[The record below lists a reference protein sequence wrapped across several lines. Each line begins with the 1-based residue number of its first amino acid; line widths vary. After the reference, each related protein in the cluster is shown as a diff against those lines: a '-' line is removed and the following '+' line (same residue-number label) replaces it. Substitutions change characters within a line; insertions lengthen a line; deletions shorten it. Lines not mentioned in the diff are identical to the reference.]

1 MKKILIS
8 ILTLIFCY
16 GITEA
21 QQNSESV
28 ANKRVIWG
36 IKANLGAELPGH
48 IKNKNINEKMYNSG
62 FSGSIGGLANIALG
76 KNFYFEPEVALFYDQ
91 YSYDKVEALTDHS
104 PSVNIGPSI
113 HKFGFRIPL
122 NFGYFINI
130 SEKWGLDVFTGP
142 ELSYA
147 FSGTARYDKSDAGLV
162 EDVIASGLGE
172 VFSGPFEQ
180 NRFNVDWKVGI
191 GFPVDH
197 FLISLEGDFGLTNMM
212 KKTWTMHENRVTLGI
227 GYYF

>member
-1 MKKILIS
+1 MKKILIP

-16 GITEA
+16 GVSNA
-21 QQNSESV
+21 QQDNESV

-48 IKNKNINEKMYNSG
+48 LKNKDINIKMYNSG

-91 YSYDKVEALTDHS
+91 YSYDKVEAMSEHS

-147 FSGTARYDKSDAGLV
+147 FSGSARYDKSDPKLV
-162 EDVIASGLGE
+162 EAVNEAGLGE

-191 GFPVDH
+191 GFPVEH